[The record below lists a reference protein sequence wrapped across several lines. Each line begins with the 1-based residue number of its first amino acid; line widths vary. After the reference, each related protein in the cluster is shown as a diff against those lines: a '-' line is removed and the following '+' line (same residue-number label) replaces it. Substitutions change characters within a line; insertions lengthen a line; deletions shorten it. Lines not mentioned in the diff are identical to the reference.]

1 MTEQEFHNQ
10 RVAFA
15 IFDDKLHTCY
25 DGLSHYDWLVKSG
38 LFSESQFNDIIRG
51 FMDSTGIYF
60 YQGDFETNEY
70 VEDMALSWYSTLHPT
85 LPVYCGMIKGN
96 VGERWKPIK
105 CVKEGINMYNFDVAK
120 NTEALIKWIRDWF
133 DENGKD
139 CNAVLG
145 ISGGKD
151 STIAAALCVKA
162 LGVDRVI
169 GVMLPDG
176 EQSDINDS
184 IEVCKL
190 LGIRNYTVNIKSTL
204 EASFKQLQDC
214 NIEITEQCRQ
224 NIAPRERTK
233 MIRAI
238 CQCEN
243 GRMINTCNYSEDY
256 VGYFTIGGDGDGDV
270 APLGNFTKSE
280 VCAIGHYLGLP
291 SKFVNKTPS
300 DGLCGKTDEDNLGFT
315 YEQLDAFICNDTCGD
330 AKVDAIIKD
339 KHSKNEFKLSPVAK
353 YEPCVYRA

>member
-1 MTEQEFHNQ
+1 MY
-10 RVAFA
+10 
-15 IFDDKLHTCY
+15 IFDVEKT
-25 DGLSHYDWLVKSG
+25 
-38 LFSESQFNDIIRG
+38 
-51 FMDSTGIYF
+51 
-60 YQGDFETNEY
+60 TNE
-70 VEDMALSWYSTLHPT
+70 
-85 LPVYCGMIKGN
+85 
-96 VGERWKPIK
+96 
-105 CVKEGINMYNFDVAK
+105 
-120 NTEALIKWIRDWF
+120 LIKWIKDWF

-151 STIAAALCVKA
+151 STIAATLCVKA

-176 EQSDINDS
+176 KQPDINDS

-190 LGIRNYTVNIKSTL
+190 LGIKNYTINIRPAL
-204 EASFKQLQDC
+204 EASFKQLIDC

-238 CQCEN
+238 CQCNN

-256 VGYFTIGGDGDGDV
+256 IGYFTVGGDGDGDV
-270 APLGNFTKSE
+270 APLGNLTKSE

-291 SKFVNKTPS
+291 SKYVDKTPS
-300 DGLCGKTDEDNLGFT
+300 DGLCGKSDEDNFNFT
-315 YEQLDAFICNDTCGD
+315 YDELDKRIREGTSGNDE
-330 AKVDAIIKD
+330 ID
-339 KHSKNEFKLSPVAK
+339 KLIDLKHKANEFKLNKTAS
-353 YEPCVYRA
+353 YILN

>member
-1 MTEQEFHNQ
+1 
-10 RVAFA
+10 
-15 IFDDKLHTCY
+15 
-25 DGLSHYDWLVKSG
+25 
-38 LFSESQFNDIIRG
+38 
-51 FMDSTGIYF
+51 
-60 YQGDFETNEY
+60 
-70 VEDMALSWYSTLHPT
+70 
-85 LPVYCGMIKGN
+85 
-96 VGERWKPIK
+96 
-105 CVKEGINMYNFDVAK
+105 MYKFDVAQE
-120 NTEALIKWIRDWF
+120 TENLIKWIRDWF
-133 DENGKD
+133 DENGKG

-184 IEVCKL
+184 IEVCKF
-190 LGIRNYTVNIKSTL
+190 LGIKNYTINIRPAL
-204 EASFKQLQDC
+204 EASYQQLQDC
-214 NIEITEQCRQ
+214 GVEITEQCRQ

-238 CQCEN
+238 CQCNN

-256 VGYFTIGGDGDGDV
+256 IGYFTIDGDGDGDV

-291 SKFVNKTPS
+291 SKYVDKTPS
-300 DGLCGKTDEDNLGFT
+300 DGLCGKSDEDNFGFT
-315 YEQLDAFICNDTCGD
+315 YEQLDAFICNETCGVVE
-330 AKVDAIIKD
+330 VDESIKR
-339 KHSKNEFKLSPVAK
+339 KHLVNEFKLKPMAK
-353 YEPCVYRA
+353 YEPCVYRVA